1 MMLQILCMTAPTATL
16 FFFAGTFTGV
26 IIVNDRVHGRFCC
39 FIHFQVVDGDHMQD
53 TPGKAGTPLGHV
65 DPVSMELA
73 GIVYTGIQPKV
84 SIELLRRGEQ
94 VKGSHFRDQ
103 DDGT

>member
-1 MMLQILCMTAPTATL
+1 MATICRIRL
-16 FFFAGTFTGV
+16 ARLEPRL
-26 IIVNDRVHGRFCC
+26 D
-39 FIHFQVVDGDHMQD
+39 MW
-53 TPGKAGTPLGHV
+53 

-84 SIELLRRGEQ
+84 SIELLRRGEP

>member
-1 MMLQILCMTAPTATL
+1 MHDGPDSNAL
-16 FFFAGTFTGV
+16 FFAGTFTGV

>member
-1 MMLQILCMTAPTATL
+1 MLDGPDSNAL
-16 FFFAGTFTGV
+16 FFAGSFTGV
-26 IIVNDRVHGRFCC
+26 IIVNDRGHGRVCC
-39 FIHFQVVDGDHMQD
+39 FIHFQVVDGDHKQE
-53 TPGKAGTPLGHV
+53 TPGKAGTPLGHG

-84 SIELLRRGEQ
+84 SIELLRRGEP

>member
-1 MMLQILCMTAPTATL
+1 MT
-16 FFFAGTFTGV
+16 GFTGV
-26 IIVNDRVHGRFCC
+26 FVA

-84 SIELLRRGEQ
+84 SIELLRRGEP